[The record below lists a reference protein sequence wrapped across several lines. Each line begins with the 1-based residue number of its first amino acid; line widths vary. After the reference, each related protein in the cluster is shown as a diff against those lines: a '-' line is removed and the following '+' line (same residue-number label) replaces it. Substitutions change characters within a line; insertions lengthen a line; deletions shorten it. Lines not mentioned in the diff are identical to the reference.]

1 MNTSLLPS
9 EASVSAILESNLNRD
24 GNDHGDVLSDV
35 FKKELYERKQRLTRI
50 RHKGIAVLVVF
61 LTDMP
66 PPHPLPPPPSLSLS
80 WTSTANQRS
89 TKTRTARV
97 RTPSPPIRH
106 VDRRPRGLSE
116 GPWPPS
122 IITRGPG
129 GHPRFLAHRPFRE

>member
-50 RHKGIAVLVVF
+50 WHKGIAVLVVF

-66 PPHPLPPPPSLSLS
+66 PPHPLPPPLCLFHGRR
-80 WTSTANQRS
+80 QRI
-89 TKTRTARV
+89 RGV
-97 RTPSPPIRH
+97 RRL
-106 VDRRPRGLSE
+106 GQ
-116 GPWPPS
+116 
-122 IITRGPG
+122 
-129 GHPRFLAHRPFRE
+129 RE